1 MSEEISILDKIIT
14 SKQAMDI
21 SSFNPSD
28 MVSRLL
34 KLVSEKEEDILR
46 RRYGLNGKNEETLE
60 QIGKSYQ
67 VTRER
72 IRQIENTAVSGIKI
86 HKDFDQISH
95 SVESIITNIF
105 HQNGGIM
112 EEEFFYNK
120 LLSLSGETA
129 VNKNSVNFLMSRLL
143 SQKYGKI
150 ISPEWHDSWQL
161 KTQALDV
168 LENTKTVLLNIL
180 KEKAKPLYIDEILK
194 LYKESDIYAKHQAFL
209 TDDVITSYLKV
220 IREVSPNPYDEY
232 GLEIWGTIKPKRIN
246 DKIYLVLKKH
256 GQPLHFT
263 KIAEMINKAGFDH
276 KKAYPPTVHNELI
289 LNPQYVLVG
298 RGIYALKEWG
308 YKPGVVADVLE
319 EILRSEGK
327 PLTREQLISKVLE
340 KRMVKKNT
348 ILLALT
354 DKNRFLKSPDD
365 LFTLNIIN

>member
-72 IRQIENTAVSGIKI
+72 IRQIENTAVSSIKNN
-86 HKDFDQISH
+86 KDFDLISH

-105 HQNGGIM
+105 HQYGGIM

-120 LLSLSGETA
+120 LLSLSGESTA
-129 VNKNSVNFLMSRLL
+129 NKNSVNFLISRLL
-143 SQKYGKI
+143 SQKYKKI
-150 ISPEWHDSWQL
+150 ILPEWHDSWQL
-161 KTQALDV
+161 RSQSLDI
-168 LENTKTVLLNIL
+168 LEETKAVFLKIL
-180 KEKAKPLYIDEILK
+180 QEKAKPLYIDEVIK
-194 LYKESDIYAKHQAFL
+194 IFRESDVFAKHQSFL
-209 TDDVITSYLKV
+209 NDDVITSYLKV
-220 IREVSPNPYDEY
+220 IREVSLNPYDEY
-232 GLEIWGTIKPKRIN
+232 GLETWGTIKPKRIN

-289 LNPQYVLVG
+289 LNKQYVLVG

-308 YKPGVVADVLE
+308 YKSGVVADVLE
-319 EILRSEGK
+319 EILRSEGQ
-327 PLTREQLISKVLE
+327 PLSREQLINKVLE

-354 DKNRFLKSPDD
+354 DKSRFQKSSDD
-365 LFTLNIIN
+365 LYTLNINK